1 MCVEINLVIFRK
13 KIMKYIT
20 LLTLNRI
27 KTEKVQMHSWKA
39 QKCHQNK
46 SVYFKSLSIC
56 LLKREYSIFLIIYHF
71 LPWWARFKKRHF
83 PLLRVR
89 RKNAASPR
97 LFFQEDAQYASLLNF
112 LQLFLQIHT
121 KKLNTSGKLIL

>member
-1 MCVEINLVIFRK
+1 MEINLVIFRK
-13 KIMKYIT
+13 KIMKYNT
-20 LLTLNRI
+20 FLTLNRI

-71 LPWWARFKKRHF
+71 LPWWARFKKASF
-83 PLLRVR
+83 SASPGQK
-89 RKNAASPR
+89 KNAASPR

-121 KKLNTSGKLIL
+121 KKLNTSGKIIL